1 MMISLPGFLVLLSAA
16 ALQAP
21 SGSGPADE
29 FARIDRWVQDW
40 QPTETDRKFEQIGW
54 VKDIPSAMK
63 LARQHGRP
71 VFVFTH
77 KGQVNLGRQ

>member
-1 MMISLPGFLVLLSAA
+1 MMISLLGQLVLWGAA

-21 SGSGPADE
+21 ADE
-29 FARIDRWVQDW
+29 FTRIDQWVRDW

-54 VKDIPSAMK
+54 VKDIPTALK
-63 LARQHGRP
+63 LGKQHGRP

>member
-1 MMISLPGFLVLLSAA
+1 MMISLLGLFLGAV
-16 ALQAP
+16 ALQA
-21 SGSGPADE
+21 DE
-29 FARIDRWVQDW
+29 SSRIDRWVQDW

-63 LARQHGRP
+63 LAKQHGRP

>member
-1 MMISLPGFLVLLSAA
+1 MMISLLGLFLGAA
-16 ALQAP
+16 AFQ
-21 SGSGPADE
+21 ADE
-29 FARIDRWVQDW
+29 SARIDRWVQDW

-63 LARQHGRP
+63 LAKQHGRP

>member
-1 MMISLPGFLVLLSAA
+1 MMISLLGHVVLLGAA

-21 SGSGPADE
+21 ADE
-29 FARIDRWVQDW
+29 SARIDRWVQDW

-63 LARQHGRP
+63 LAKQHGRP

>member
-1 MMISLPGFLVLLSAA
+1 MMISLLGHLVLLGAA

-21 SGSGPADE
+21 TGSGPADD
-29 FARIDRWVQDW
+29 FARIDRWVQEW
-40 QPTETDRKFEQIGW
+40 QPTETDRKFEQVGW
-54 VKDIPSAMK
+54 AKDIPTAIK
-63 LARQHGRP
+63 LAKQHGRP

>member
-1 MMISLPGFLVLLSAA
+1 MMISLLGHLVFLGAA

-21 SGSGPADE
+21 TDE
-29 FARIDRWVQDW
+29 FSRIDRWVQDW

-63 LARQHGRP
+63 LAKQQGRP

>member
-1 MMISLPGFLVLLSAA
+1 MMISLLGLFLGAA
-16 ALQAP
+16 ALQA
-21 SGSGPADE
+21 DE
-29 FARIDRWVQDW
+29 SARIDRWVQDW